1 MHKNPTII
9 LLDCKFSLIIKFQV
23 ITLYVSMFIF
33 IFLYLFHS
41 SAALNI
47 KRHLLST
54 LILSHVPWRGCI
66 FLPTQYVTFFSFF
79 LIVTVLFLNG
89 LTKYLNHGFGLI
101 FSLIYL
107 KLTCRMFL
115 FIMIMF
121 AAVHIFS
128 NAYWITNDIAF
139 PFKFFFL
146 FFHVHTFFVIDEL
159 AKAYNKLLNLES

>member
-1 MHKNPTII
+1 MYLHFFVSFSFQCRSKHEKT
-9 LLDCKFSLIIKFQV
+9 SLIYPYI
-23 ITLYVSMFIF
+23 
-33 IFLYLFHS
+33 
-41 SAALNI
+41 
-47 KRHLLST
+47 
-54 LILSHVPWRGCI
+54 
-66 FLPTQYVTFFSFF
+66 VTCPLARLHFSPYPICNFFFSFF

-139 PFKFFFL
+139 PFIFFSYFFMYIHFL
-146 FFHVHTFFVIDEL
+146 
-159 AKAYNKLLNLES
+159 